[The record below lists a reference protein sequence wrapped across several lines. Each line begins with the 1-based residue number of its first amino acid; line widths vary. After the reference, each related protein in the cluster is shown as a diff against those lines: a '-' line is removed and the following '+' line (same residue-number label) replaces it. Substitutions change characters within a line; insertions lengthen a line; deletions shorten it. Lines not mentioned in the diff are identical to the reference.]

1 MKNTIKNTI
10 KAAAVASIAFTFAV
24 GSTTAPAHAGND
36 LVEGVVGGFFGAAI
50 LNELQKAQQAAEQKK
65 KRKSGGRAKADPVVK
80 EIQSL
85 LNQLGFPA
93 GTADG
98 LYGKKTKNALNGFYG
113 EYGGEYDG
121 KADDN
126 ELADLRLIAS
136 GTQARLST
144 NSPIVSE
151 DPTLLANTS
160 TDFKVRMFEDI
171 PYVAQ
176 EYATMFDGDLIQTIR
191 VDTMTYK

>member
-1 MKNTIKNTI
+1 M
-10 KAAAVASIAFTFAV
+10 
-24 GSTTAPAHAGND
+24 
-36 LVEGVVGGFFGAAI
+36 
-50 LNELQKAQQAAEQKK
+50 
-65 KRKSGGRAKADPVVK
+65 VK

-93 GTADG
+93 RHFDG

-126 ELADLRLIAS
+126 ELADLRLCFGNTGAS
-136 GTQARLST
+136 FHEW
-144 NSPIVSE
+144 PIVSE
-151 DPTLLANTS
+151 DPMLLADTS